1 MSLIELL
8 IGNLDL
14 LMFPAAIILLLRGFP
29 VAFTLA
35 GVGLIFAVLG
45 ALTHTGFFA
54 SGDLGFLK
62 ALFGRLFGLM
72 DESNEVLVAV
82 PLFVFMGV
90 MLERSGVATELLET
104 MARLFGKWPGGLGLS
119 VAFVGMLL
127 AASTGIVGATV
138 VTMGLVSLPT
148 MLAHRYDKRLA
159 TGIIAASGTL
169 GQIIP
174 PSIVLIILGDV
185 LSNSYLEARRSI
197 GDWAPTPMSIG
208 DVFSGA
214 LLPGLLLVAFYM
226 AYTLAVALWRPQK
239 APSAAHLGDNPGLGR
254 MLRILLPPLI
264 LIIAVL
270 GSILFG
276 IATPTEAAAIGAVG
290 AILLAGQCLDGKGA
304 MPQIAAVFGAVIV
317 IVAVAAFDLR
327 LVRQTLPLED
337 QIGIAIAGFGLALVT
352 YGLATSLWQ
361 TWQSR
366 DGAIPVLAQAMRT
379 TTKMTAMVFTIY
391 IGAQVFNLAFRGL
404 GGEQTIHHFFSGL
417 PGGPWIALAAV
428 MLVMFF
434 LGFFLDFL
442 EIVFVVT
449 PIMAPVL
456 FAFNDSDGQALFHP
470 VWIAVLMGLNLQTSF
485 LTPPFGFSLFYL
497 RGVAPPEVST
507 SDIYRGVIPFVLIQ
521 IAVLG
526 IVMAWPEMSTWL
538 PTYLSR

>member
-1 MSLIELL
+1 MDLL
-8 IGNLDL
+8 IANLDL
-14 LMFPAAIILLLRGFP
+14 LMFPAAIILLLCGFP

-54 SGDLGFLK
+54 SGDLSFLK

-90 MLERSGVATELLET
+90 MLERSGVATELLES
-104 MARLFGKWPGGLGLS
+104 MSRLFGRWPGGLGLS

-138 VTMGLVSLPT
+138 VTMGLISLPT
-148 MLAHRYDKRLA
+148 MLAHHYDKRLA
-159 TGIIAASGTL
+159 TGVIAASGTL

-185 LSNSYLEARRSI
+185 LSNSYLEARRSV
-197 GDWAPTPMSIG
+197 GDWAPSPMTVG

-214 LLPGLLLVAFYM
+214 LLPGLLLVALYM
-226 AYTLAVALWRPQK
+226 AYTLAVALWRPDR
-239 APSAAHLGDNPGLGR
+239 APSAVLPGAGPALGSL
-254 MLRILLPPLI
+254 LKILLPPLI
-264 LIIAVL
+264 LIVAVL

-276 IATPTEAAAIGAVG
+276 VATPTEAAAIGAVG
-290 AILLAGQCLDGKGA
+290 AILLAGQRLGGTTSL
-304 MPQIAAVFGAVIV
+304 PQIAAVFGAVIV
-317 IVAVAAFDLR
+317 VAAVALFDLR
-327 LVRQTLPLED
+327 VVRQDWPTGD
-337 QIGIAIAGFGLALVT
+337 RIGMAIAACGLVAFAIGLAI
-352 YGLATSLWQ
+352 SLRQ

-366 DGAIPVLAQAMRT
+366 EADSAVPVLAQAMRT

-404 GGEQTIHHFFSGL
+404 GGEQTIHDFFTAL
-417 PGGPWIALAAV
+417 PGGPWMALAAV
-428 MLVMFF
+428 MLVMFV

-456 FAFNDSDGQALFHP
+456 FAFNDASGQALFHP

-497 RGVAPPEVST
+497 RGVAPKEVLT
-507 SDIYRGVIPFVLIQ
+507 SDIYRGVVPFVLIQ
-521 IAVLG
+521 ILVLAL
-526 IVMAWPEMSTWL
+526 VMAWPGLSTWL
-538 PTYLSR
+538 PAALG

>member
-1 MSLIELL
+1 MDLL
-8 IGNLDL
+8 IANLDL
-14 LMFPAAIILLLRGFP
+14 LMFPAAIVLLLCGFP

-90 MLERSGVATELLET
+90 MLERSGVATELLES
-104 MARLFGKWPGGLGLS
+104 MSRLFGRWPGGLGLS

-138 VTMGLVSLPT
+138 VTMGLISLPT
-148 MLAHRYDKRLA
+148 MLAHHYDKRLA

-185 LSNSYLEARRSI
+185 LSNSYLEARRSV
-197 GDWAPTPMSIG
+197 GDWAPSPMTVG

-214 LLPGLLLVAFYM
+214 LLPGLLLVALYM
-226 AYTLAVALWRPQK
+226 AYTLAVALWRPGK
-239 APSAAHLGDNPGLGR
+239 APSAVLPGEAPNIISL
-254 MLRILLPPLI
+254 LTILLPPLL

-270 GSILFG
+270 GSIIFG
-276 IATPTEAAAIGAVG
+276 VATPTEAAAIGAVG
-290 AILLAGQCLDGKGA
+290 AILLAGQRLSNSRSL
-304 MPQIAAVFGAVIV
+304 PQIGAVLGAILV
-317 IVAVAAFDLR
+317 VVAVAIFDLR
-327 LVRQTLPLED
+327 VVRQDWPTGD
-337 QIGIAIAGFGLALVT
+337 RIGMAIAACGLAVFAA
-352 YGLATSLWQ
+352 GLAVSLWQ

-366 DGAIPVLAQAMRT
+366 DAQSGVPVLAQAMRT

-404 GGEQTIHHFFSGL
+404 GGEQTIHDFFSAL
-417 PGGPWIALAAV
+417 PGGPWMALAAV
-428 MLVMFF
+428 MLVMFL

-456 FAFNDSDGQALFHP
+456 FAFNDAGGQALFHP

-497 RGVAPPEVST
+497 RGVAPKEVLT
-507 SDIYRGVIPFVLIQ
+507 SDIYRGVAPFVLIQ
-521 IAVLG
+521 ILVLALV
-526 IVMAWPEMSTWL
+526 IAWPGLSTWL
-538 PTYLSR
+538 PSALG